1 VTQEDPKAAD
11 ANADADA
18 NANAEA
24 DANADADAD
33 ADANANA
40 NADAN
45 ANANADADATADVS
59 EAKDPS
65 PDEPATVTAPK
76 TDDDD
81 TDAIFETLWD
91 RIDAAWDDEKTHAAL
106 LEYALRTEMLPQ
118 LAGRYRKVKDAS
130 PERAERA
137 QKKIDGIIVALT
149 HVMMSQK
156 SPLPQKVPWQLTL
169 SVGLACM
176 LALLYLARIML
187 FVR

>member
-1 VTQEDPKAAD
+1 MSQEDPKATDASEDANAD
-11 ANADADA
+11 AVANADADA
-18 NANAEA
+18 NANA
-24 DANADADAD
+24 
-33 ADANANA
+33 
-40 NADAN
+40 
-45 ANANADADATADVS
+45 DVS

-65 PDEPATVTAPK
+65 PEDPPAAAAPK

-137 QKKIDGIIVALT
+137 QKKIDGIVIALT

-169 SVGLACM
+169 SVGIACM